1 MPTNATAS
9 ISRDYKVTTADHGEN
24 IGLGDAHDGRT
35 SVWFI
40 QFVPDANWQ
49 GGFGVLGRAYG
60 PPANTDSAPFVPIPY
75 RRVNLA
81 GQASDRALVADALN
95 NESFIIEIPA
105 NGLHISLLCACS
117 AGTGK
122 LYSWP
127 LSGSPT

>member
-1 MPTNATAS
+1 MPSNATPR
-9 ISRDYKVTTADHGEN
+9 ISREEKVTVADHGEN
-24 IGLGDAHDGRT
+24 LSLGDAHDGRT
-35 SVWFI
+35 SVWFV

-60 PPANTDSAPFVPIPY
+60 NPANVDSVAFVPIPY

-81 GQASDRALVADALN
+81 GAASDRALVSAALN
-95 NESFIIEIPA
+95 NTSFIIEIPA
-105 NGLHISLLCACS
+105 NGLHVSLLTACS
-117 AGTGK
+117 AGSGK